1 MINKIIEYA
10 LHNRLMI
17 IAASALLLIA
27 GIYTASKMEVDV
39 FPDLTAP
46 TVVVLTEAH
55 GMAPEEVEKLVTF
68 QIETAV
74 NGATNVRR
82 VRSSSAAGISIVW
95 IEFEWG
101 TDIFK
106 ARQIVSEKLTTIAE
120 KLPLGVGNPTLAP
133 QSSIMGEIM
142 LIGLSS
148 DSTSPM
154 DLRTIADWNIR
165 PRLLATGGVSQV
177 IVIGGEYKQ
186 YQILAS
192 PQKMKYYNISLNEL
206 LKASKESNL
215 NASGG
220 FMNEFGNEYIIR
232 GVGRTNSVEEIGN
245 AVIKVINNVPIK
257 IEDVAE
263 VKIGGA
269 IPKIGDGSL
278 KSSPAI
284 IMTIAKQPG
293 ANTQELTEKIDH
305 AIMDIAKT
313 LPSDIKINTKIFRQA
328 DFIQASINNIK
339 EALMEGSLFVVII
352 MFLFLMNFRTTVISL
367 IAIPLSLIVSII
379 TLKFLGLTINTM
391 SLGGMAIAIGMV
403 VDDAIIDVENVFK
416 RLKENAQKS
425 SEERKNPL
433 VIVYDASKEIRSSI
447 LNATL
452 IIIVAFIPLFFLGGM
467 EGRML
472 QPLGISF
479 VVSLF
484 ASLIVAVTLTPV
496 LCSFMLTNDKM
507 LLKQAKGS
515 WTERWLHRY
524 YNSALKKVMK
534 IKKTVLGISIVLFIV
549 AIFLM
554 FGLGRSFLPEFNEG
568 TLTVSAVS
576 MPGISLEESNKIGN
590 RIENILLSVPEIS
603 ITSRR
608 TGRAELDEHAQG
620 VNAAEIDAPFVL
632 TERSKEEFMKDVR
645 EKLSAVS
652 EANITIGQPIGHRID
667 HMLSGTRANIAIK
680 LFGTDL
686 SKMFSLANQIQRNIE
701 GIEGLVDIS
710 VEQQIEIPQV
720 QIKAK
725 RNMLA
730 KYGISIGQFTE
741 FIDVAFAGEKVSQ
754 VFESNKSFDLVL
766 RFNDENRGKIENIRN
781 VLIDTNIEP
790 SQQSKIQNLE
800 FKIPLH
806 YVAEIVSTTGPST
819 INRENVQRKIVVS
832 ANIAGRDLKSVVN
845 QIKEKIHDTIQL
857 PENYHIQYGGQFESE
872 AKASKILFF
881 TSLMS
886 LFIIF
891 ILLYQEFKNIKIAG
905 IVFLNLPLA
914 LIGGV
919 LSIWFTGGIISI
931 PSIIGFITLFGIATR
946 NGILLVSHYQA
957 LQSQGVALYETV
969 IKGSLD
975 RLNPILMTAL
985 TTYLALI
992 PLAIAGDL
1000 PGNEIQ
1006 SPMAIVILGGLLSST
1021 LLNIFIVPVV
1031 YYISNGKPLLI
1042 QFQTKIISGH

>member
-1 MINKIIEYA
+1 
-10 LHNRLMI
+10 
-17 IAASALLLIA
+17 
-27 GIYTASKMEVDV
+27 MEVDV

-55 GMAPEEVEKLVTF
+55 GMAPEEAEKLVTF

-106 ARQIVSEKLTTIAE
+106 ARQIVSEKLTTITE

-142 LIGLSS
+142 LISLSS

-206 LKASKESNL
+206 LKASEESNL

-232 GVGRTNSVEEIGN
+232 GLGRTNKVEEIGN
-245 AVIKVINNVPIK
+245 NVIKVVNNVPIK

-278 KSSPAI
+278 KASPAV
-284 IMTIAKQPG
+284 IMTVAKQPG
-293 ANTQELTEKIDH
+293 TNTLELTQKIDN
-305 AIMDIAKT
+305 AIIEIAKT

-328 DFIQASINNIK
+328 DFIQASISNIQK
-339 EALMEGSLFVVII
+339 ALIEGSIFVVII
-352 MFLFLMNFRTTVISL
+352 MFLFLMNFRTTIIS
-367 IAIPLSLIVSII
+367 IVAIPLSLIVSII

-391 SLGGMAIAIGMV
+391 SLGGMAIAIGSL
-403 VDDAIIDVENVFK
+403 VDDAVIDVENVFK
-416 RLKENAQKS
+416 RLKENAQRSIEVRKS
-425 SEERKNPL
+425 TL

-447 LNATL
+447 FKATL
-452 IIIVAFIPLFFLGGM
+452 IIIVAFIPLFFLSGM

-472 QPLGISF
+472 RPLGISF
-479 VVSLF
+479 IVSLF
-484 ASLIVAVTLTPV
+484 ASLMVAVTLTPV
-496 LCSFMLTNDKM
+496 LCSFMLTNDRM
-507 LLKQAKGS
+507 LLKQAQGS
-515 WTERWLHRY
+515 WLERWLNRY
-524 YNSALKKVMK
+524 YNFALKKVMK
-534 IKKTVLGISIVLFIV
+534 IKKTVLVLSIVLFIV

-554 FGLGRSFLPEFNEG
+554 FGLGRNFLPEFNEG

-590 RIENILLSVPEIS
+590 RIENVLLSIPEIS

-632 TERSKEEFMKDVR
+632 TERSREEFMKEVR
-645 EKLSAVS
+645 GKLSAVS

-680 LFGTDL
+680 LFGANL
-686 SKMFSLANQIQRNIE
+686 SKMFSLANQIKRNIE

-754 VFESNKSFDLVL
+754 VFEDNKSFDLVL
-766 RFNDENRGKIENIRN
+766 RFNDENRGKIENLRN
-781 VLIDTNIEP
+781 VLIDTNIKP
-790 SQQSKIQNLE
+790 TQLE
-800 FKIPLH
+800 AQYSILKVPLH
-806 YVAEIVSTTGPST
+806 YVADIVSTTGPNT

-832 ANIAGRDLKSVVN
+832 ANVAGRDLKSVVN
-845 QIKEKIHDTIQL
+845 QIKEKIDDNIQL
-857 PENYHIQYGGQFESE
+857 PENYRIQYGGQFESE
-872 AKASKILFF
+872 AKASKILFL
-881 TSLMS
+881 TSLMA
-886 LFIIF
+886 LLIIF
-891 ILLYQEFKNIKIAG
+891 LLLYQEFKNIKVAG

-919 LSIWFTGGIISI
+919 LSIWFTSGIMSI

-946 NGILLVSHYQA
+946 NGILLVSRYQA
-957 LQSQGVALYETV
+957 LQRQGVALYET
-969 IKGSLD
+969 IIQGSLD

-985 TTYLALI
+985 TTALALI
-992 PLAIAGDL
+992 PLAMTGDL

-1006 SPMAIVILGGLLSST
+1006 SPMAKVILGGLLSST

-1031 YYISNGKPLLI
+1031 FYISNVK
-1042 QFQTKIISGH
+1042 KDK

>member
-1 MINKIIEYA
+1 
-10 LHNRLMI
+10 MI
-17 IAASALLLIA
+17 IVASVLLLIA

-55 GMAPEEVEKLVTF
+55 GMAPEEAEKLVTF

-106 ARQIVSEKLTTIAE
+106 ARQIVSEKLTAIAE

-142 LIGLSS
+142 LISLSS
-148 DSTSPM
+148 DSTTPM

-206 LKASKESNL
+206 LKASEESNL

-232 GVGRTNSVEEIGN
+232 GLGRTNKVEEIGN
-245 AVIKVINNVPIK
+245 TVIKVVNNVPIK

-263 VKIGGA
+263 VNIGGA

-278 KSSPAI
+278 RASPAI
-284 IMTIAKQPG
+284 IMTVAKQPG
-293 ANTQELTEKIDH
+293 TNTLELTKKIDN
-305 AIMDIAKT
+305 AIIEIAKT

-328 DFIQASINNIK
+328 YFIQASISNIQK
-339 EALMEGSLFVVII
+339 ALIEGSIFVVII
-352 MFLFLMNFRTTVISL
+352 MFLFLMNFRTTIIS
-367 IAIPLSLIVSII
+367 IVAIPLSLIVSII
-379 TLKFLGLTINTM
+379 ILKFLGLTINTM
-391 SLGGMAIAIGMV
+391 SLGGMAIAIGSL
-403 VDDAIIDVENVFK
+403 VDDAVIDVENVFK
-416 RLKENAQKS
+416 CLRENAQKS
-425 SEERKNPL
+425 IEVRKNTL
-433 VIVYDASKEIRSSI
+433 VVVYDASKEIRSSI
-447 LNATL
+447 FKATL
-452 IIIVAFIPLFFLGGM
+452 IIIVAFIPLFFLSGM

-472 QPLGISF
+472 RPLGISF
-479 VVSLF
+479 IVSLF
-484 ASLIVAVTLTPV
+484 ASLMVAVTLTPV

-507 LLKQAKGS
+507 LLNQAKGS
-515 WTERWLHRY
+515 WLERWLKKY
-524 YNSALKKVMK
+524 YNSALARVMK
-534 IKKTVLGISIVLFIV
+534 FKKIVLSLSIVLFLV
-549 AIFLM
+549 VGFLM

-590 RIENILLSVPEIS
+590 RIENILLSVHEIS

-632 TERSKEEFMKDVR
+632 TERSKEEFMKEVR
-645 EKLSAVS
+645 ENLSAVS

-680 LFGTDL
+680 LFGSDL
-686 SKMFSLANQIQRNIE
+686 SKMFSLANQIKRNIE

-781 VLIDTNIEP
+781 VLIDTNIKP
-790 SQQSKIQNLE
+790 TQLTTNNSTL
-800 FKIPLH
+800 KIPLH
-806 YVAEIVSTTGPST
+806 YVADIVSTTGPNT

-832 ANIAGRDLKSVVN
+832 ANVAGRDLKSVVN
-845 QIKEKIHDTIQL
+845 QIKENVDDNVQL
-857 PENYHIQYGGQFESE
+857 PENYRIQYGGQFESE
-872 AKASKILFF
+872 AKASRILFF

-886 LFIIF
+886 LLIIF
-891 ILLYQEFKNIKIAG
+891 LLLYQEFKNIKFAG

-919 LSIWFTGGIISI
+919 LSIWFTSGIISI

-946 NGILLVSHYQA
+946 NGILLVSRYQV

-985 TTYLALI
+985 TTALALI
-992 PLAIAGDL
+992 PLAMTGDL

-1006 SPMAIVILGGLLSST
+1006 SPMAKVILGGLLSST

-1031 YYISNGKPLLI
+1031 FYISNVKKLRG
-1042 QFQTKIISGH
+1042 

>member
-1 MINKIIEYA
+1 MINKIIEYS
-10 LHNRLMI
+10 LHNRLI
-17 IAASALLLIA
+17 IIVASALLLIA

-148 DSTSPM
+148 DSTAPM

-177 IVIGGEYKQ
+177 MVIGGEYKQ

-192 PQKMKYYNISLNEL
+192 PQKMKHYNISLNEL

-245 AVIKVINNVPIK
+245 AVIKVVANVPIK

-263 VKIGGA
+263 IKIGGA

-278 KSSPAI
+278 KASPAI

-293 ANTQELTEKIDH
+293 INTLELTEKIDN
-305 AIMDIAKT
+305 AIAEITKT

-328 DFIQASINNIK
+328 DFIQASISNIK
-339 EALMEGSLFVVII
+339 KALMEGSLCVIII
-352 MFLFLMNFRTTVISL
+352 MFLFLMNFRTTLISL
-367 IAIPLSLIVSII
+367 IAIPLSLIISII

-391 SLGGMAIAIGMV
+391 SLGGMAIAIGEV

-425 SEERKNPL
+425 IESRKSTL
-433 VIVYDASKEIRSSI
+433 VIVYDASKEMRASI

-479 VVSLF
+479 IVSLF
-484 ASLIVAVTLTPV
+484 ASLLVAVTLTPV
-496 LCSFMLTNDKM
+496 LCSFMLASDKM

-534 IKKTVLGISIVLFIV
+534 IKRTVLGISIVLFFV

-554 FGLGRSFLPEFNEG
+554 FGFGRSFLPEFNEG
-568 TLTVSAVS
+568 TLTISAVS
-576 MPGISLEESNKIGN
+576 LPGISLEESNKIGN

-620 VNAAEIDAPFVL
+620 VNAAEIDVPFVL
-632 TERSKEEFMKDVR
+632 TGRSKEEFMKDVR

-781 VLIDTNIEP
+781 VLIDTNIDP
-790 SQQSKIQNLE
+790 NQQSKIQNLK

-806 YVAEIVSTTGPST
+806 SVADIVSTTGPST

-832 ANIAGRDLKSVVN
+832 ANVAGRDLKSVVN
-845 QIKEKIHDTIQL
+845 QIKEKIHDNIQL

-881 TSLMS
+881 ASFMS

-891 ILLYQEFKNIKIAG
+891 LLLYQEFKNIKLAG

-919 LSIWFTGGIISI
+919 FSIWFTGGIISI
-931 PSIIGFITLFGIATR
+931 PSIIGFISLFGIATR
-946 NGILLVSHYQA
+946 NGVLLVSHYQA

-969 IKGSLD
+969 MKGSLD
-975 RLNPILMTAL
+975 RLNAILMTAL
-985 TTYLALI
+985 TTYLGLI
-992 PLAIAGDL
+992 PLIIAGDL

-1031 YYISNGKPLLI
+1031 YYISNVKNE
-1042 QFQTKIISGH
+1042 K

>member
-1 MINKIIEYA
+1 MLNKIINYS
-10 LHNRLMI
+10 LHNRPII
-17 IAASALLLIA
+17 IAASVLLLIA

-68 QIETAV
+68 QIETTV
-74 NGATNVRR
+74 NGATDVRR

-95 IEFEWG
+95 VEFGWG
-101 TDIFK
+101 TDILK
-106 ARQIVSEKLTTIAE
+106 ARQIVSEKLTTISE
-120 KLPLGVGNPTLAP
+120 KLPVGVGNPTLAP

-142 LIGLSS
+142 LISLSS
-148 DSTSPM
+148 DTTTPM

-177 IVIGGEYKQ
+177 IAIGGEYMQ

-206 LKASKESNL
+206 LKASEESNL

-232 GVGRTNSVEEIGN
+232 GLGRSNKVNEIGN
-245 AVIKVINNVPIK
+245 SVIKVINNFPIK

-263 VKIGGA
+263 IRKGGA

-278 KSSPAI
+278 NASPAI
-284 IMTIAKQPG
+284 IMTVAKQPG
-293 ANTQELTEKIDH
+293 TNTLELTEEIDN
-305 AIMDIAKT
+305 AIIEIAKT
-313 LPSDIKINTKIFRQA
+313 LPSDIKINSNIFRQA
-328 DFIQASINNIK
+328 NFIQASISNIQK
-339 EALMEGSLFVVII
+339 ALIEGSIFVVII
-352 MFLFLMNFRTTVISL
+352 MFLFLMNVRTTIISI

-379 TLKFLGLTINTM
+379 TLKFLGFTINTM
-391 SLGGMAIAIGMV
+391 SLGGMAIAIGSL
-403 VDDAIIDVENVFK
+403 VDDAVIDVENVFK
-416 RLKENAQKS
+416 RLKENAEKS
-425 SEERKNPL
+425 VKDRKGSL
-433 VIVYDASKEIRSSI
+433 AIVYDASKEIRSSI
-447 LNATL
+447 FNATL
-452 IIIVAFIPLFFLGGM
+452 IIIVAFIPLFFLSGM

-479 VVSLF
+479 IVSLF

-496 LCSFMLTNDKM
+496 LCSFMLTSDKM
-507 LLKQAKGS
+507 LVKQAKGS
-515 WTERWLHRY
+515 WLERWLNRY
-524 YNSALKKVMK
+524 YNSALGKVMK
-534 IKKTVLGISIVLFIV
+534 IKKTIIGLSIILFIV
-549 AIFLM
+549 AGFLV
-554 FGLGRSFLPEFNEG
+554 FGFGRSFLPEFNEG

-620 VNAAEIDAPFVL
+620 VNAAEIDAPFTL
-632 TERSKEEFMKDVR
+632 TGRSKEAFMEEVR
-645 EKLSAVS
+645 EKLNSVS

-686 SKMFSLANQIQRNIE
+686 SRMFSIANQIERNIE

-710 VEQQIEIPQV
+710 VEQQIEIPQI

-725 RNMLA
+725 RDMLA
-730 KYGISIGQFTE
+730 KYGISIGQFTA
-741 FIDVAFAGEKVSQ
+741 FIDIAFAGEKVSQ
-754 VFESNKSFDLVL
+754 VFENNKSFDLVL
-766 RFNDENRGKIENIRN
+766 RFNDENRGKIENIKN
-781 VLIDTNIEP
+781 ALIDTYINP
-790 SQQSKIQNLE
+790 SQQSKIQNSK

-806 YVAEIVSTTGPST
+806 YVADIVSTTGPNT

-832 ANIAGRDLKSVVN
+832 ANVAGRDLKSVVN
-845 QIKEKIHDTIQL
+845 QIKEEIDDNILL
-857 PENYHIQYGGQFESE
+857 PENYRIQYGGQFESE
-872 AKASKILFF
+872 AKASKILFL
-881 TSLMS
+881 TSLMA
-886 LFIIF
+886 LLIIF
-891 ILLYQEFKNIKIAG
+891 LLLYQEFKDMKVAG

-919 LSIWFTGGIISI
+919 FSIWFTGEIISI

-946 NGILLVSHYQA
+946 NGILLVSRYKT

-985 TTYLALI
+985 TTALALI
-992 PLAIAGDL
+992 PLAITGDL

-1021 LLNIFIVPVV
+1021 LLNIFIVPAV
-1031 YYISNGKPLLI
+1031 YYISSVKNE
-1042 QFQTKIISGH
+1042 

>member
-1 MINKIIEYA
+1 MLNKIINYS
-10 LHNRLMI
+10 LNNRLI
-17 IAASALLLIA
+17 IITASVLLLIA
-27 GIYTASKMEVDV
+27 GVYTAAKMEVDV

-68 QIETAV
+68 QIETSV
-74 NGATNVRR
+74 NGAANVRR
-82 VRSSSAAGISIVW
+82 LRSSSAAGISIVW

-106 ARQIVSEKLTTIAE
+106 ARQIVNEKLTMIAE
-120 KLPLGVGNPTLAP
+120 KLPLEVGNPTLAP

-142 LIGLSS
+142 LISLSS
-148 DSTSPM
+148 DSTTAM

-206 LKASKESNL
+206 LKSSEESNL

-232 GVGRTNSVEEIGN
+232 GLGRSNKVEEIGN
-245 AVIKVINNVPIK
+245 SVVKVVGNIPIK

-263 VKIGGA
+263 IRKGGA

-278 KSSPAI
+278 KASPAI
-284 IMTIAKQPG
+284 IMTVAKQPG
-293 ANTQELTEKIDH
+293 TNTLELTEKIDN
-305 AIMDIAKT
+305 AIIEIAKT
-313 LPSDIKINTKIFRQA
+313 LPSDIKINSNIFRQA
-328 DFIQASINNIK
+328 DFIQASISNIQK
-339 EALMEGSLFVVII
+339 ALIEGSIFVVII
-352 MFLFLMNFRTTVISL
+352 MFLFLMNFRTTIISI

-379 TLKFLGLTINTM
+379 TLKFLGFTINTM
-391 SLGGMAIAIGMV
+391 SLGGMAIAIGSL
-403 VDDAIIDVENVFK
+403 VDDAVIDVENVFK
-416 RLKENAQKS
+416 RLKENAEKKI
-425 SEERKNPL
+425 EDRKCTL

-447 LNATL
+447 FNATL
-452 IIIVAFIPLFFLGGM
+452 IIIVAFIPLFFLSGM

-479 VVSLF
+479 IVSLF

-507 LLKQAKGS
+507 LTKQTKGS
-515 WTERWLHRY
+515 WLERWLNRY
-524 YNSALKKVMK
+524 YNSALGKIMK
-534 IKKTVLGISIVLFIV
+534 IKKTIIGLSIMLFIV
-549 AIFLM
+549 AGFLM
-554 FGLGRSFLPEFNEG
+554 SGFGRSFLPEFNEG

-576 MPGISLEESNKIGN
+576 MPGISLKESNKIGN

-620 VNAAEIDAPFVL
+620 VNAAEIDAPFAL
-632 TERSKEEFMKDVR
+632 TERSKEAFMKEVR
-645 EKLSAVS
+645 EKLLSVS

-686 SKMFSLANQIQRNIE
+686 SRMFSLANQIERNIE
-701 GIEGLVDIS
+701 SIEGLVDIN
-710 VEQQIEIPQV
+710 VEQQIEIPQI

-725 RNMLA
+725 RDMLA
-730 KYGISIGQFTE
+730 KYGISIGQFTA
-741 FIDVAFAGEKVSQ
+741 FIDVAFAGKKVSQ
-754 VFESNKSFDLVL
+754 VFENNKSFDLVL
-766 RFNDENRGKIENIRN
+766 RFNDENRGKIENLKN
-781 VLIDTNIEP
+781 ALIDTYIKP
-790 SQQSKIQNLE
+790 GQQSKIHNSK

-806 YVAEIVSTTGPST
+806 YVADIVSTTGPNT

-832 ANIAGRDLKSVVN
+832 ANVAGRDLKSVVT
-845 QIKEKIHDTIQL
+845 QIKKKIDDNILL
-857 PENYHIQYGGQFESE
+857 PENYRIQYGGQFESE
-872 AKASKILFF
+872 AKASKTLFI
-881 TSLMS
+881 TSLMA
-886 LFIIF
+886 LLIIF
-891 ILLYQEFKNIKIAG
+891 LLLYQEFKDIKVAG

-919 LSIWFTGGIISI
+919 FSIWFTGEIISI

-946 NGILLVSHYQA
+946 NGILLVSRYKT
-957 LQSQGVALYETV
+957 LQSQGTALYETV

-985 TTYLALI
+985 TTALALI
-992 PLAIAGDL
+992 PLAITGDL

-1021 LLNIFIVPVV
+1021 ILNIFIVPAV
-1031 YYISNGKPLLI
+1031 YYISNVK
-1042 QFQTKIISGH
+1042 KEK

>member
-1 MINKIIEYA
+1 MLNKIIQYS

-17 IAASALLLIA
+17 IVASALLLTA

-74 NGATNVRR
+74 NGATDVRR
-82 VRSSSAAGISIVW
+82 VRSSSAAGFAIVW
-95 IEFEWG
+95 VEFEWG

-106 ARQIVSEKLTTIAE
+106 ARQIVSEKLIAIAE
-120 KLPLGVGNPTLAP
+120 KLPQGAGNPTLAP

-142 LIGLSS
+142 LISLTA

-192 PQKMKYYNISLNEL
+192 PQKMKYYNISLTEL
-206 LKASKESNL
+206 LEASKQSNL
-215 NASGG
+215 NSSGG
-220 FMNEFGNEYIIR
+220 FINEFGNEYIIR
-232 GVGRTNSVEEIGN
+232 GIGRTNKTEDIGN
-245 AVIKVINNVPIK
+245 AVIKVINNIPIK

-263 VKIGGA
+263 IKIGGA

-278 KSSPAI
+278 NASPAV
-284 IMTIAKQPG
+284 IMTITKQP
-293 ANTQELTEKIDH
+293 NTNTLELTEKIDD
-305 AIMDIAKT
+305 AIAEIRKT
-313 LPSDIKINTKIFRQA
+313 LPADVKINSQIFRQA
-328 DFIQASINNIK
+328 DFIQASINNIQK
-339 EALMEGSLFVVII
+339 ALIEGLIFVIII
-352 MFLFLMNFRTTVISL
+352 MFLFLMNYRTTIISI

-379 TLKFLGLTINTM
+379 TLKLLGLTINTM
-391 SLGGMAIAIGMV
+391 SLGGMAIAIGSL
-403 VDDAIIDVENVFK
+403 VDDAVIVVENVFK
-416 RLKENAQKS
+416 RLKQNLQKPG
-425 SEERKNPL
+425 EEKEDIVK
-433 VIVYDASKEIRSSI
+433 VIFAASKEIMASI

-452 IIIVAFIPLFFLGGM
+452 IIIVAFIPLFFLSGM

-472 QPLGISF
+472 RPLGISF
-479 VVSLF
+479 IVSLF

-496 LCSFMLTNDKM
+496 LCSFMLTNEKK
-507 LLKQAKGS
+507 LLNQAKGS
-515 WTERWLHRY
+515 WLERWLNKH
-524 YNSALKKVMK
+524 YNSALEKVMK
-534 IKKTVLGISIVLFIV
+534 VKKTLLGLSFVLFLLASV
-549 AIFLM
+549 VLFS
-554 FGLGRSFLPEFNEG
+554 LGRSFLPEFNEG
-568 TLTVSAVS
+568 YLTITTVS

-590 RIENILLSVPEIS
+590 KIENILLSIPEIS
-603 ITSRR
+603 LTSRR
-608 TGRAELDEHAQG
+608 TGRAELDEHALG
-620 VNAAEIDAPFVL
+620 VNTSEIEFPFTL
-632 TERSKEEFMKDVR
+632 KERSHEEFMKEVR

-652 EANITIGQPIGHRID
+652 GANITIGQPIGHRID

-686 SKMFSLANQIQRNIE
+686 NKMFSFANQIKNNIE
-701 GIEGLVDIS
+701 GIEGLVDIN
-710 VEQQIEIPQV
+710 VAQQIEIPQV

-725 RNMLA
+725 RDMLA

-741 FIDVAFAGEKVSQ
+741 FVDIAFAGEIVSQ

-766 RFNDENRGKIENIRN
+766 RFNDENRGKMENIRN
-781 VLIDTNIEP
+781 TLIDANIN
-790 SQQSKIQNLE
+790 STQQ
-800 FKIPLH
+800 FKIPLY
-806 YVAEIVSTTGPST
+806 YVADIVSATGPNT
-819 INRENVQRKIVVS
+819 INRENVQRKIVIS
-832 ANIAGRDLKSVVN
+832 ANVAGRDLRGVVKE
-845 QIKEKIHDTIQL
+845 IKEKINSNIQL
-857 PENYHIQYGGQFESE
+857 PENYRIQFGGQFESE
-872 AKASKILFF
+872 EKASKTLFF
-881 TSLMS
+881 TSLMA

-891 ILLYQEFKNIKIAG
+891 LLLYQEFKNIKIAG
-905 IVFLNLPLA
+905 IILLNLPLA

-919 LSIWFTGGIISI
+919 LSIWFTSGIISI

-946 NGILLVSHYQA
+946 NGILLVSRYQK
-957 LQSQGVALYETV
+957 LREQGYNLYDT
-969 IKGSLD
+969 IIRGSLD

-985 TTYLALI
+985 TTALALV
-992 PLAIAGDL
+992 PLALSGDL

-1006 SPMAIVILGGLLSST
+1006 SPMAKVILGGLLSST

-1031 YYISNGKPLLI
+1031 YYITNTEGNDEL
-1042 QFQTKIISGH
+1042 

>member
-1 MINKIIEYA
+1 MLNKIINYS
-10 LHNRLMI
+10 LHNRPII
-17 IAASALLLIA
+17 IAASVLLLIA

-68 QIETAV
+68 QIETTV
-74 NGATNVRR
+74 NGATDVRR

-95 IEFEWG
+95 VEFEWG
-101 TDIFK
+101 TDILK
-106 ARQIVSEKLTTIAE
+106 ARQIVSEKLTTISE
-120 KLPLGVGNPTLAP
+120 KLPVGVGNPTLAP

-142 LIGLSS
+142 LISLSS
-148 DSTSPM
+148 DTTTPM

-177 IVIGGEYKQ
+177 IAIGGEYMQ

-206 LKASKESNL
+206 LKASEESNL

-232 GVGRTNSVEEIGN
+232 GLGRSNKVNEIGN
-245 AVIKVINNVPIK
+245 SVIKVINNFPIK

-263 VKIGGA
+263 IRKGGA

-278 KSSPAI
+278 NASPAI
-284 IMTIAKQPG
+284 IMTVAKQPG
-293 ANTQELTEKIDH
+293 TNTLELTEEIDN
-305 AIMDIAKT
+305 AIIEIAKT
-313 LPSDIKINTKIFRQA
+313 LPSDIKINSNIFRQA
-328 DFIQASINNIK
+328 NFIQASISNIQK
-339 EALMEGSLFVVII
+339 ALIEGSIFVVII
-352 MFLFLMNFRTTVISL
+352 MFLFLMNVRTTIISI

-379 TLKFLGLTINTM
+379 TLKFLGFTINTM
-391 SLGGMAIAIGMV
+391 SLGGMAIAIGSL
-403 VDDAIIDVENVFK
+403 VDDAVIDVENVFK
-416 RLKENAQKS
+416 RLKENAEKS
-425 SEERKNPL
+425 VKDRKGSL
-433 VIVYDASKEIRSSI
+433 AIVYDASKEIRSSI
-447 LNATL
+447 FNATL
-452 IIIVAFIPLFFLGGM
+452 IIIVAFIPLFFLSGM

-479 VVSLF
+479 IVSLF

-496 LCSFMLTNDKM
+496 LCSFMLTSDKM
-507 LLKQAKGS
+507 LVKQAKGS
-515 WTERWLHRY
+515 WLERWLNRY
-524 YNSALKKVMK
+524 YNSALGKVMK
-534 IKKTVLGISIVLFIV
+534 IKKTIIGLSIILFIV
-549 AIFLM
+549 AGFLV
-554 FGLGRSFLPEFNEG
+554 FGFGRSFLPEFNEG

-620 VNAAEIDAPFVL
+620 VNAAEIDAPFTL
-632 TERSKEEFMKDVR
+632 TGRSKEAFMEEVR
-645 EKLSAVS
+645 EKLNSVS

-686 SKMFSLANQIQRNIE
+686 SRMFSLANQIERNIE

-710 VEQQIEIPQV
+710 VEQQIEIPQI

-725 RNMLA
+725 RDMLA
-730 KYGISIGQFTE
+730 KYGISIGQFTA
-741 FIDVAFAGEKVSQ
+741 FIDIAFAGEKVSQ
-754 VFESNKSFDLVL
+754 VFENNKSFDLVL
-766 RFNDENRGKIENIRN
+766 RFNDENRGKIENIKN
-781 VLIDTNIEP
+781 ALIDTYINP
-790 SQQSKIQNLE
+790 SQQSKIQNSK

-806 YVAEIVSTTGPST
+806 YVADIVSTTGPNT

-832 ANIAGRDLKSVVN
+832 ANVAGRDLKSVVN
-845 QIKEKIHDTIQL
+845 QIKEEIDDNILL
-857 PENYHIQYGGQFESE
+857 PENYRIQYGGQFESE
-872 AKASKILFF
+872 AKASKILFL
-881 TSLMS
+881 TSLMA
-886 LFIIF
+886 LLIIF
-891 ILLYQEFKNIKIAG
+891 LLLYQEFKDMKVAG

-919 LSIWFTGGIISI
+919 FSIWFTGEIISI

-946 NGILLVSHYQA
+946 NGILLVSRYKT

-985 TTYLALI
+985 TTALALI
-992 PLAIAGDL
+992 PLAITGDR

-1021 LLNIFIVPVV
+1021 LLNIFIVPAV
-1031 YYISNGKPLLI
+1031 YYISNVKN
-1042 QFQTKIISGH
+1042 K

>member
-1 MINKIIEYA
+1 
-10 LHNRLMI
+10 
-17 IAASALLLIA
+17 
-27 GIYTASKMEVDV
+27 
-39 FPDLTAP
+39 
-46 TVVVLTEAH
+46 
-55 GMAPEEVEKLVTF
+55 
-68 QIETAV
+68 
-74 NGATNVRR
+74 
-82 VRSSSAAGISIVW
+82 
-95 IEFEWG
+95 
-101 TDIFK
+101 
-106 ARQIVSEKLTTIAE
+106 
-120 KLPLGVGNPTLAP
+120 
-133 QSSIMGEIM
+133 
-142 LIGLSS
+142 
-148 DSTSPM
+148 
-154 DLRTIADWNIR
+154 
-165 PRLLATGGVSQV
+165 
-177 IVIGGEYKQ
+177 
-186 YQILAS
+186 
-192 PQKMKYYNISLNEL
+192 
-206 LKASKESNL
+206 
-215 NASGG
+215 
-220 FMNEFGNEYIIR
+220 
-232 GVGRTNSVEEIGN
+232 
-245 AVIKVINNVPIK
+245 
-257 IEDVAE
+257 
-263 VKIGGA
+263 
-269 IPKIGDGSL
+269 
-278 KSSPAI
+278 
-284 IMTIAKQPG
+284 
-293 ANTQELTEKIDH
+293 
-305 AIMDIAKT
+305 
-313 LPSDIKINTKIFRQA
+313 
-328 DFIQASINNIK
+328 
-339 EALMEGSLFVVII
+339 
-352 MFLFLMNFRTTVISL
+352 
-367 IAIPLSLIVSII
+367 
-379 TLKFLGLTINTM
+379 
-391 SLGGMAIAIGMV
+391 
-403 VDDAIIDVENVFK
+403 
-416 RLKENAQKS
+416 
-425 SEERKNPL
+425 
-433 VIVYDASKEIRSSI
+433 
-447 LNATL
+447 
-452 IIIVAFIPLFFLGGM
+452 
-467 EGRML
+467 
-472 QPLGISF
+472 
-479 VVSLF
+479 
-484 ASLIVAVTLTPV
+484 
-496 LCSFMLTNDKM
+496 
-507 LLKQAKGS
+507 
-515 WTERWLHRY
+515 
-524 YNSALKKVMK
+524 MK

-568 TLTVSAVS
+568 TLTISAVS

-632 TERSKEEFMKDVR
+632 TGRSKEEFMKDVR
-645 EKLSAVS
+645 EKLSAIS

-741 FIDVAFAGEKVSQ
+741 FIDAAFAGEKVSQ
-754 VFESNKSFDLVL
+754 VFESNKNFDLVL

-781 VLIDTNIEP
+781 VLIDTDIK
-790 SQQSKIQNLE
+790 SAQLE
-800 FKIPLH
+800 TKYSTLKVPLH
-806 YVAEIVSTTGPST
+806 YVADIVSTTGPST

-881 TSLMS
+881 TFLMS

-891 ILLYQEFKNIKIAG
+891 LLLYQEFKNIKLAG

-919 LSIWFTGGIISI
+919 LSILLTGRIISI

-957 LQSQGVALYETV
+957 LQSQGIALYETV
-969 IKGSLD
+969 MKGSLD

-985 TTYLALI
+985 TAALALI
-992 PLAIAGDL
+992 PLAIRGDL

-1021 LLNIFIVPVV
+1021 LLNIFVVPVV

-1042 QFQTKIISGH
+1042 QFQTKIIADH

>member
-1 MINKIIEYA
+1 MLNKIIQYS
-10 LHNRLMI
+10 LHNRLMVI
-17 IAASALLLIA
+17 VASALLLTA

-55 GMAPEEVEKLVTF
+55 GMAPEEAEKLVTF

-74 NGATNVRR
+74 NGATDVRR

-106 ARQIVSEKLTTIAE
+106 ARQIVSEKLITIAE
-120 KLPLGVGNPTLAP
+120 KLPEGVGNPTLAP

-142 LIGLSS
+142 LISLSS
-148 DSTSPM
+148 DSTNPM

-192 PQKMKYYNISLNEL
+192 PQKMKYYNITLNEL
-206 LKASKESNL
+206 LEASQQSNL
-215 NASGG
+215 NSSGG

-232 GVGRTNSVEEIGN
+232 GIGRTNKTEEIGN
-245 AVIKVINNVPIK
+245 AVIKVVDNVPIK

-263 VKIGGA
+263 IKMGGA

-278 KSSPAI
+278 KASPAV
-284 IMTIAKQPG
+284 IMTVAKQPG
-293 ANTQELTEKIDH
+293 TNTLELTQKIDN
-305 AIMDIAKT
+305 AIIEISKT
-313 LPSDIKINTKIFRQA
+313 LPADIKINTNIFRQA
-328 DFIQASINNIK
+328 DFIQASINNIQK
-339 EALMEGSLFVVII
+339 ALIQGSIFVVIV
-352 MFLFLMNFRTTVISL
+352 MFLFLMSYRTTIISL
-367 IAIPLSLIVSII
+367 IAIPLSLIFSII
-379 TLKFLGLTINTM
+379 TLKLLGLTINTM
-391 SLGGMAIAIGMV
+391 SLGGMAIAIGLL
-403 VDDAIIDVENVFK
+403 VDDAVIIVENVFK
-416 RLKENAQKS
+416 RLKQNIKETNRESAGKVVFS
-425 SEERKNPL
+425 
-433 VIVYDASKEIRSSI
+433 ASKEIMYSI
-447 LNATL
+447 LNANL
-452 IIIVAFIPLFFLGGM
+452 IIIVAFSPLFFLSGM

-479 VVSLF
+479 IVAIF
-484 ASLIVAVTLTPV
+484 ASLIIAVTLTPV
-496 LCSFMLTNDKM
+496 LCRVMLTNEKM

-515 WTERWLHRY
+515 WLERFLNKH
-524 YNSALKKVMK
+524 YNSALERVMK
-534 IKKTVLGISIVLFIV
+534 AKKTALGLSLALFIL
-549 AIFLM
+549 AGFLM

-568 TLTVSAVS
+568 TLTIGAVS

-603 ITSRR
+603 VTSRR

-632 TERSKEEFMKDVR
+632 TDRSRDEFMKDVR

-686 SKMFSLANQIQRNIE
+686 NKMFSLANQIQANIE

-725 RNMLA
+725 RDMLA
-730 KYGISIGQFTE
+730 KYGILIGQFTE
-741 FIDVAFAGEKVSQ
+741 FVDVAFAGEKVSQ
-754 VFESNKSFDLVL
+754 VFESDKSFDLVL
-766 RFNDENRGKIENIRN
+766 RFNDENRGNIENIKN
-781 VLIDTNIEP
+781 VLIDAHNG
-790 SQQSKIQNLE
+790 K
-800 FKIPLH
+800 KIPL
-806 YVAEIVSTTGPST
+806 YYIADIVSATGPNT

-832 ANIAGRDLKSVVN
+832 ANVAGRDLKSVVN
-845 QIKEKIHDTIQL
+845 EIKESINSNIQL
-857 PENYHIQYGGQFESE
+857 PENYRIQYGGQFESE
-872 AKASKILFF
+872 EKASKILFF
-881 TSLMS
+881 TSLMA
-886 LFIIF
+886 LLIIF
-891 ILLYQEFKNIKIAG
+891 LLLYQEFKNIKIAG
-905 IVFLNLPLA
+905 IILLNLPLA

-919 LSIWFTGGIISI
+919 LSIWFTSGIISI

-946 NGILLVSHYQA
+946 NGILLVSRYQR
-957 LQSQGVALYETV
+957 LREEGYKLYDTV
-969 IKGSLD
+969 IQGSLD

-985 TTYLALI
+985 TTALALV
-992 PLAIAGDL
+992 PLALTGDL

-1006 SPMAIVILGGLLSST
+1006 SPMAKVILGGLLSST
-1021 LLNIFIVPVV
+1021 LLNIFIVPIV
-1031 YYISNGKPLLI
+1031 YFIANSKNQKL
-1042 QFQTKIISGH
+1042 

>member
-1 MINKIIEYA
+1 MINKIIQYA

-17 IAASALLLIA
+17 IVASVLLLIA

-55 GMAPEEVEKLVTF
+55 GMAPEEAEKLVTF

-106 ARQIVSEKLTTIAE
+106 ARQIVSEKLTAIAE

-142 LIGLSS
+142 LISLSS
-148 DSTSPM
+148 DSTTPM

-206 LKASKESNL
+206 LKASEESNL

-232 GVGRTNSVEEIGN
+232 GLGRTNKVEEIGN
-245 AVIKVINNVPIK
+245 TVIKVVNNVPIK

-263 VKIGGA
+263 VNIGGA

-278 KSSPAI
+278 RASPAI
-284 IMTIAKQPG
+284 IMTVAKQPG
-293 ANTQELTEKIDH
+293 TNTLELTKKIDNE
-305 AIMDIAKT
+305 IIEIAKT

-328 DFIQASINNIK
+328 YFIQASISNIQK
-339 EALMEGSLFVVII
+339 ALIEGSIFVVII
-352 MFLFLMNFRTTVISL
+352 MFLFLMNFRTTIIS
-367 IAIPLSLIVSII
+367 IVAIPLSLIVSII
-379 TLKFLGLTINTM
+379 ILKFLGLTINTM
-391 SLGGMAIAIGMV
+391 SLGGMAIAIGSL
-403 VDDAIIDVENVFK
+403 VDDAVIDVENVFK
-416 RLKENAQKS
+416 CLRENAQKS
-425 SEERKNPL
+425 IEVRKNTL
-433 VIVYDASKEIRSSI
+433 VVVYDASKEIRSSI
-447 LNATL
+447 FKATL
-452 IIIVAFIPLFFLGGM
+452 IIIVAFIPLFFLSGM

-472 QPLGISF
+472 RPLGISF
-479 VVSLF
+479 IVSLF
-484 ASLIVAVTLTPV
+484 ASLMVAVTLTPV

-507 LLKQAKGS
+507 LLNQAKGS
-515 WTERWLHRY
+515 WLERWLKKY
-524 YNSALKKVMK
+524 YNSALARVMK
-534 IKKTVLGISIVLFIV
+534 FKKIVLSLSIVLFLV
-549 AIFLM
+549 VGFLM

-590 RIENILLSVPEIS
+590 RIENILLSVHEIS

-632 TERSKEEFMKDVR
+632 TERSKEEFMKEVR
-645 EKLSAVS
+645 ENLSAVS

-680 LFGTDL
+680 LFGSDL
-686 SKMFSLANQIQRNIE
+686 SKMFSLANQIKRNIE

-781 VLIDTNIEP
+781 VLIDTNIKP
-790 SQQSKIQNLE
+790 TQLTTNNSTL
-800 FKIPLH
+800 KIPLH
-806 YVAEIVSTTGPST
+806 YVADIVSTTGPNT

-832 ANIAGRDLKSVVN
+832 ANVAGRDLKSVVN
-845 QIKEKIHDTIQL
+845 QIKENVDDNVQL
-857 PENYHIQYGGQFESE
+857 PENYRIQYGGQFESE
-872 AKASKILFF
+872 AKASRILFF

-886 LFIIF
+886 LLIIF
-891 ILLYQEFKNIKIAG
+891 LLLYQEFKNIKFAG

-919 LSIWFTGGIISI
+919 LSIWFTSGIISI

-946 NGILLVSHYQA
+946 NGILLVSRYQV

-985 TTYLALI
+985 TTALALI
-992 PLAIAGDL
+992 PLAMTGDL

-1006 SPMAIVILGGLLSST
+1006 SPMAKVILGGLLSST

-1031 YYISNGKPLLI
+1031 FYISNVKKLRG
-1042 QFQTKIISGH
+1042 

>member
-1 MINKIIEYA
+1 
-10 LHNRLMI
+10 MI
-17 IAASALLLIA
+17 IVASALLLTA

-68 QIETAV
+68 PIETAV
-74 NGATNVRR
+74 NGATDVRR
-82 VRSSSAAGISIVW
+82 VRSSSAAGFAIVW
-95 IEFEWG
+95 VEFEWG

-106 ARQIVSEKLTTIAE
+106 ARQIVSEKLITIAE
-120 KLPLGVGNPTLAP
+120 KLPQGVGNPTLSP

-142 LIGLSS
+142 LISLTA

-206 LKASKESNL
+206 LEASKQSNL

-220 FMNEFGNEYIIR
+220 FINEFGNEYIIR
-232 GVGRTNSVEEIGN
+232 GIGRTNKTEEIGN
-245 AVIKVINNVPIK
+245 AVIKVINNIPIK

-263 VKIGGA
+263 IKIGGA

-278 KSSPAI
+278 NASPAV
-284 IMTIAKQPG
+284 IMTITKQP
-293 ANTQELTEKIDH
+293 NTNTIELTEKIDD
-305 AIMDIAKT
+305 AIAEIRKT
-313 LPSDIKINTKIFRQA
+313 LPADIKINSQIFRQA
-328 DFIQASINNIK
+328 DFIQASVNNIQK
-339 EALMEGSLFVVII
+339 ALIEGSIFVIII
-352 MFLFLMNFRTTVISL
+352 MFLFLMNYRTTIISL
-367 IAIPLSLIVSII
+367 VAIPLSLIVSII
-379 TLKFLGLTINTM
+379 TLKLLGLTINTM
-391 SLGGMAIAIGMV
+391 SLGGMAIAIGSL
-403 VDDAIIDVENVFK
+403 VDDAVIVVENVFK
-416 RLKENAQKS
+416 RLKQNAQKPG
-425 SEERKNPL
+425 EEKEDIVK
-433 VIVYDASKEIRSSI
+433 VIFNASKEIMTSI

-452 IIIVAFIPLFFLGGM
+452 IIIVAFTPLFFLGGM

-479 VVSLF
+479 IVSLF

-496 LCSFMLTNDKM
+496 LCSFMLTNEKK

-515 WTERWLHRY
+515 WLERWLNKH
-524 YNSALKKVMK
+524 YNSALEKVMK
-534 IKKTVLGISIVLFIV
+534 VKKTVLVLSFVLFLL
-549 AIFLM
+549 ASFLL
-554 FGLGRSFLPEFNEG
+554 FNLGRSFLPEFNEG
-568 TLTVSAVS
+568 YLTITTVS

-590 RIENILLSVPEIS
+590 KIENILLSIPEIS
-603 ITSRR
+603 LTSRR
-608 TGRAELDEHAQG
+608 TGRAELDEHALG
-620 VNAAEIDAPFVL
+620 VNTSEIEFPFTL
-632 TERSKEEFMKDVR
+632 KERNHEEFMKEVR

-680 LFGTDL
+680 LFGIDL
-686 SKMFSLANQIQRNIE
+686 NKMFSLANQIKNNIE
-701 GIEGLVDIS
+701 GIEGLVDIN
-710 VEQQIEIPQV
+710 VAQQIEIPQV

-725 RNMLA
+725 RDMLA

-741 FIDVAFAGEKVSQ
+741 FIDIAFAGEKVSQ

-781 VLIDTNIEP
+781 TLIDANIN
-790 SQQSKIQNLE
+790 STQQ
-800 FKIPLH
+800 FKIPLY
-806 YVAEIVSTTGPST
+806 YVADIVSTTGPNT
-819 INRENVQRKIVVS
+819 INRENVQRKIVIS
-832 ANIAGRDLKSVVN
+832 ANVAGRDLRSVVN
-845 QIKEKIHDTIQL
+845 EIKEKINSNIQL
-857 PENYHIQYGGQFESE
+857 PENYRIQYGGQFESE
-872 AKASKILFF
+872 EKASKILFF
-881 TSLMS
+881 ASLMA

-891 ILLYQEFKNIKIAG
+891 LLLYQEFKDIKIAG
-905 IVFLNLPLA
+905 IILLNLPLA

-919 LSIWFTGGIISI
+919 LSVWFTSGIISI

-946 NGILLVSHYQA
+946 NGILLVSRYQK
-957 LQSQGVALYETV
+957 LREQGYNLYDT
-969 IKGSLD
+969 IIHGSLD

-985 TTYLALI
+985 TTALALV
-992 PLAIAGDL
+992 PLALSGDL

-1006 SPMAIVILGGLLSST
+1006 SPMAKVILGGLLSST

-1031 YYISNGKPLLI
+1031 YYLTNRNEK
-1042 QFQTKIISGH
+1042 

>member
-1 MINKIIEYA
+1 MINKIIEYS
-10 LHNRLMI
+10 LNNRLMI

-27 GIYTASKMEVDV
+27 GVYTASKMEVDV

-74 NGATNVRR
+74 NVATNVRR

-106 ARQIVSEKLTTIAE
+106 ARQIVNEKLITIAE

-177 IVIGGEYKQ
+177 MVIGGEYKQ

-206 LKASKESNL
+206 LKAGKESNL

-245 AVIKVINNVPIK
+245 AVIKVVNNIPIK
-257 IEDVAE
+257 IENIAE
-263 VKIGGA
+263 IKIGGA

-278 KSSPAI
+278 KASPAV
-284 IMTIAKQPG
+284 IMTVAKQPG
-293 ANTQELTEKIDH
+293 ANTLELTKKIDN
-305 AIMDIAKT
+305 AIAEIDKT
-313 LPSDIKINTKIFRQA
+313 LPADIKIDTNIFRQA
-328 DFIQASINNIK
+328 DFIQASIDNIK
-339 EALMEGSLFVVII
+339 KALMEGSLFVVIT
-352 MFLFLMNFRTTVISL
+352 MFLFLMNFRTTIISL
-367 IAIPLSLIVSII
+367 IAMPLSLIISII

-391 SLGGMAIAIGMV
+391 SLGGMAIAIGEV

-425 SEERKNPL
+425 IENRNSTL
-433 VIVYDASKEIRSSI
+433 VIVYDASKEVRSSI

-467 EGRML
+467 EGRLL

-479 VVSLF
+479 IVSLF
-484 ASLIVAVTLTPV
+484 ASLLVAVTLTPV

-515 WTERWLHRY
+515 WTERWLHQY
-524 YNSALKKVMK
+524 YNSALQKVMK
-534 IKKTVLGISIVLFIV
+534 IKKIVLGISIVLFIV

-608 TGRAELDEHAQG
+608 TGRSELDEHAQG

-632 TERSKEEFMKDVR
+632 GERSKEEFMKDVR
-645 EKLSAVS
+645 EKLSAVP

-766 RFNDENRGKIENIRN
+766 RFNIENIILCLFN
-781 VLIDTNIEP
+781 V
-790 SQQSKIQNLE
+790 
-800 FKIPLH
+800 FVHHIPFAL
-806 YVAEIVSTTGPST
+806 S
-819 INRENVQRKIVVS
+819 
-832 ANIAGRDLKSVVN
+832 
-845 QIKEKIHDTIQL
+845 
-857 PENYHIQYGGQFESE
+857 
-872 AKASKILFF
+872 
-881 TSLMS
+881 
-886 LFIIF
+886 
-891 ILLYQEFKNIKIAG
+891 G
-905 IVFLNLPLA
+905 I
-914 LIGGV
+914 
-919 LSIWFTGGIISI
+919 
-931 PSIIGFITLFGIATR
+931 
-946 NGILLVSHYQA
+946 
-957 LQSQGVALYETV
+957 
-969 IKGSLD
+969 
-975 RLNPILMTAL
+975 
-985 TTYLALI
+985 
-992 PLAIAGDL
+992 
-1000 PGNEIQ
+1000 
-1006 SPMAIVILGGLLSST
+1006 
-1021 LLNIFIVPVV
+1021 
-1031 YYISNGKPLLI
+1031 
-1042 QFQTKIISGH
+1042 

>member
-1 MINKIIEYA
+1 
-10 LHNRLMI
+10 
-17 IAASALLLIA
+17 
-27 GIYTASKMEVDV
+27 
-39 FPDLTAP
+39 
-46 TVVVLTEAH
+46 H
-55 GMAPEEVEKLVTF
+55 GMAPEEAEKLVTF

-142 LIGLSS
+142 LISLSS
-148 DSTSPM
+148 DSTAPM

-206 LKASKESNL
+206 LKASEESNL

-232 GVGRTNSVEEIGN
+232 GLGRTNNVEEIGN
-245 AVIKVINNVPIK
+245 TVIKVVKNVPIK

-263 VKIGGA
+263 VRIGGA

-278 KSSPAI
+278 KASPAI
-284 IMTIAKQPG
+284 IMTVAKQPG
-293 ANTQELTEKIDH
+293 TNTLELTKKIDN
-305 AIMDIAKT
+305 AIIEIAKT
-313 LPSDIKINTKIFRQA
+313 LSSDIKINTKIFRQA
-328 DFIQASINNIK
+328 DFIQASISNIQK
-339 EALMEGSLFVVII
+339 ALIEGSIFVVII
-352 MFLFLMNFRTTVISL
+352 MFLFLMNFRTTIISL
-367 IAIPLSLIVSII
+367 VAIPLSLIVSII

-391 SLGGMAIAIGMV
+391 SLGGMAIAIGSL
-403 VDDAIIDVENVFK
+403 VDDAVIDVENVFK
-416 RLKENAQKS
+416 RLKENTQKNNEARES
-425 SEERKNPL
+425 TL
-433 VIVYDASKEIRSSI
+433 VVVYDASKEIRSSI
-447 LNATL
+447 FKATL
-452 IIIVAFIPLFFLGGM
+452 IIIVAFIPLFFLSGM

-472 QPLGISF
+472 RPLGISF
-479 VVSLF
+479 IVSLF
-484 ASLIVAVTLTPV
+484 ASLMVAVTLTPV
-496 LCSFMLTNDKM
+496 LCSFMLTNNKM

-515 WTERWLHRY
+515 WLERWLNRY
-524 YNSALKKVMK
+524 YKFTLEKVMK
-534 IKKTVLGISIVLFIV
+534 IKKTVLGLSILFFII
-549 AIFLM
+549 ASFLM

-590 RIENILLSVPEIS
+590 RIENILLSIPEIS

-645 EKLSAVS
+645 KELSSVS

-686 SKMFSLANQIQRNIE
+686 SKMFTLANQIERNIE

-754 VFESNKSFDLVL
+754 VFEDNKSFDLVL
-766 RFNDENRGKIENIRN
+766 RFNDGNRGKIENIRD
-781 VLIDTNIEP
+781 VLIDTNIKPTQRETQYSAP
-790 SQQSKIQNLE
+790 KV
-800 FKIPLH
+800 PLH
-806 YVAEIVSTTGPST
+806 YVADIISTTGPNT

-832 ANIAGRDLKSVVN
+832 ANVAGRDLKSVVN
-845 QIKEKIHDTIQL
+845 LIKERIDDNIQL
-857 PENYHIQYGGQFESE
+857 PESYRIQYGGQFESE

-886 LFIIF
+886 LLIIF
-891 ILLYQEFKNIKIAG
+891 LLLYQEFKNIKFAG

-919 LSIWFTGGIISI
+919 LSIWFTSGIMSI

-946 NGILLVSHYQA
+946 NGILLVSRYQV
-957 LQSQGVALYETV
+957 LQSQGVALYETI

-985 TTYLALI
+985 TTALALI
-992 PLAIAGDL
+992 PLALTGDL

-1006 SPMAIVILGGLLSST
+1006 SPMAKVILGGLLSST

-1031 YYISNGKPLLI
+1031 FYISNVRKELPIPTCG
-1042 QFQTKIISGH
+1042 

>member
-1 MINKIIEYA
+1 MLDKITQYA

-17 IAASALLLIA
+17 IVASVLLLIA

-95 IEFEWG
+95 VEFEWG

-106 ARQIVSEKLTTIAE
+106 ARQIVSEKLTVIAE
-120 KLPLGVGNPTLAP
+120 KLPQGVGNPTLAP

-142 LIGLSS
+142 LISLSS
-148 DSTSPM
+148 DSTTPM

-206 LKASKESNL
+206 LKASEESNL

-232 GVGRTNSVEEIGN
+232 GVGRTNKVEEIGN
-245 AVIKVINNVPIK
+245 AVIKVVNNIPIK
-257 IEDVAE
+257 IEDLAD
-263 VKIGGA
+263 VKMGGA

-278 KSSPAI
+278 NASPAI
-284 IMTIAKQPG
+284 IMTVAKQPG
-293 ANTQELTEKIDH
+293 TNTLELTEKIDN
-305 AIMDIAKT
+305 AITEIAKN
-313 LPSDIKINTKIFRQA
+313 LPPDVMINTNIFRQA
-328 DFIQASINNIK
+328 DFIQASISNINK
-339 EALMEGSLFVVII
+339 ALIEGSIFVVII
-352 MFLFLMNFRTTVISL
+352 MFVFLMNFRATIISL
-367 IAIPLSLIVSII
+367 IAIPLSLIVSVI
-379 TLKFLGLTINTM
+379 TLKLLGFTINTM
-391 SLGGMAIAIGMV
+391 SLGGMAIAIGSL
-403 VDDAIIDVENVFK
+403 VDDAVIYVENGFK
-416 RLKENAQKS
+416 RLKENAQRNI
-425 SEERKNPL
+425 EERKSTL
-433 VIVYDASKEIRSSI
+433 SVVYDASKEIRASI
-447 LNATL
+447 FNATI
-452 IIIVAFIPLFFLGGM
+452 IIIVAFIPLFFLSDM

-472 QPLGISF
+472 RPLGISF
-479 VVSLF
+479 IVSLF
-484 ASLIVAVTLTPV
+484 ASLMVAVTLTPV
-496 LCSFMLTNDKM
+496 LCSFMLTNEKE

-515 WTERWLHRY
+515 RLERWLSKHY
-524 YNSALKKVMK
+524 HSALARVMK
-534 IKKTVLGISIVLFIV
+534 VKKIVLSLSIVLFLV
-549 AIFLM
+549 VGFLM

-632 TERSKEEFMKDVR
+632 TKRSKEEFMKEVR

-686 SKMFSLANQIQRNIE
+686 SKMFSIANQIQRNID

-781 VLIDTNIEP
+781 VLIDTNIKP
-790 SQQSKIQNLE
+790 TQLKTQRSTL
-800 FKIPLH
+800 KIPLH
-806 YVAEIVSTTGPST
+806 YVADIVSTTGPNT

-832 ANIAGRDLKSVVN
+832 ANVAGRDLKSVVN
-845 QIKEKIHDTIQL
+845 QIKGEIDDNIQL

-886 LFIIF
+886 LLIIF
-891 ILLYQEFKNIKIAG
+891 LLLYQEFKNIKFAG

-919 LSIWFTGGIISI
+919 LSIWFTSGIMSI

-946 NGILLVSHYQA
+946 NGILLVSRYQA
-957 LQSQGVALYETV
+957 LQRQGVALYETV

-985 TTYLALI
+985 TTALALI
-992 PLAIAGDL
+992 PLAITGDL

-1006 SPMAIVILGGLLSST
+1006 SPMAKVILGGLLSST

-1031 YYISNGKPLLI
+1031 FYISNVK
-1042 QFQTKIISGH
+1042 KEK